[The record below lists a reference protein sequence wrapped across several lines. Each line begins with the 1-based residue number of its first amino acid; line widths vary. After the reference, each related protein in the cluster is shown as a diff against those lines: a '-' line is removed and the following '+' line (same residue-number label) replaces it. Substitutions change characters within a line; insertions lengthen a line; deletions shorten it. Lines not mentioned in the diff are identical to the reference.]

1 MGKISN
7 RVSLIAIAVAV
18 FSLVAV
24 APASAHVTVK
34 PAEAVTA
41 GYQTF
46 TVNVPNER
54 GLATTEVKVVIPKNV
69 EGATP
74 TQKAGWIIST
84 EKDGKRVNSI
94 TWAGGEISD
103 GTRDEFTFSAKLP
116 PEETAVQWKAYQT
129 YSDGMIVSWDQ
140 ESEGGHDDGDAT
152 SGPFSVTKVVAET
165 DQNKAIREARQEA
178 QSAQASTRMAL
189 YASITAVIVAL
200 IALYLGTRKAK

>member
-7 RVSLIAIAVAV
+7 KV
-18 FSLVAV
+18 SLVAAAV
-24 APASAHVTVK
+24 GLLGLTIAAPASAHVTVK

-54 GLATTEVKVVIPKNV
+54 GLSTTAVKVVIPKDV

-74 TQKAGWIIST
+74 TQKAGWTIST

-94 TWAGGEISD
+94 TWAGGEITD

-116 PEETAVQWKAYQT
+116 AEETAVQWKAYQT

-152 SGPFSVTKVVAET
+152 SGPFSVTKVVSET
-165 DQNKAIREARQEA
+165 DQDKAIREAQEGA
-178 QSAQASTRMAL
+178 KAAQASTRMAL
-189 YASITAVIVAL
+189 YSSITAVIAAL
-200 IALYLGTRKAK
+200 IAVYLGTRKAK